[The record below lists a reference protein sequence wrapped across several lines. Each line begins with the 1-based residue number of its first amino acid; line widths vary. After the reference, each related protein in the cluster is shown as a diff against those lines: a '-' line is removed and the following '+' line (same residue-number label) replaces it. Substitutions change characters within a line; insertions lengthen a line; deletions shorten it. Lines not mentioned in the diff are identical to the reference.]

1 MTILNKGKTM
11 ITKHSKG
18 EWKAEIDECHY
29 DSVSDVYAGDY
40 FIASVCGETIE
51 EMEAN
56 TILVASA
63 PEMLECIRNC
73 CITLAS
79 IGVTMEADIM
89 KDIVKVVRMAIG
101 EETK

>member
-1 MTILNKGKTM
+1 M

-18 EWKAEIDECHY
+18 DWEARRDDCHY
-29 DSVSDVYAGDY
+29 DTVSDIYACGK
-40 FIASVCGETIE
+40 FIASVGGDVASE
-51 EMEAN
+51 EQEAN
-56 TILVASA
+56 TILMASA

-73 CITLAS
+73 CATLAS